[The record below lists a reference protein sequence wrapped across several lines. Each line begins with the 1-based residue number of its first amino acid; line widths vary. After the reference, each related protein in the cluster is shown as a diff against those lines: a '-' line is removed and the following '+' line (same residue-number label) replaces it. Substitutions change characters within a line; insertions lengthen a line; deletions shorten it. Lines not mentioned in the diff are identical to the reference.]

1 MKKKKMLVC
10 SPQWPILQTLDIF
23 CRDLYYKCS
32 GESLDII
39 STQCESDVINM
50 LRANNPSLFIWDG
63 ELHAN
68 ISLLIEVRRSYPNMP
83 ILVIQPYFLFS
94 DKVIAKF
101 MGQVG
106 LLDYIGVMSDS
117 FHDVFLMLRHNVFF
131 LNSSS
136 SLQFFLGVPNINEF
150 LTLTEDAIISSLNHY
165 LINEM
170 YTMGMP
176 AKVIDVVMKWLV
188 HGVPIRKC
196 AKRIGLSEK
205 TIYHYRQ
212 IIIRSLGIH
221 NVPRNFRRSLLIRSN
236 RMSTAFSCSI

>member
-1 MKKKKMLVC
+1 
-10 SPQWPILQTLDIF
+10 
-23 CRDLYYKCS
+23 
-32 GESLDII
+32 
-39 STQCESDVINM
+39 M

-131 LNSSS
+131 
-136 SLQFFLGVPNINEF
+136 
-150 LTLTEDAIISSLNHY
+150 
-165 LINEM
+165 
-170 YTMGMP
+170 
-176 AKVIDVVMKWLV
+176 
-188 HGVPIRKC
+188 
-196 AKRIGLSEK
+196 
-205 TIYHYRQ
+205 
-212 IIIRSLGIH
+212 
-221 NVPRNFRRSLLIRSN
+221 
-236 RMSTAFSCSI
+236 